1 MKHEEQRIYHLSDPD
16 MIEFIKKLIGFL
28 ENDLADFTAFDSTI
42 DINFLNALKALAA
55 EAAAIVSDNVVID
68 EMADYTLVLNHK
80 MEECIELYQTL
91 KYFIKKA
98 FANVTI
104 QNKLGMN
111 DFAEDSKVH
120 GKMVFFMRDLSE
132 NIGNYKTELMA
143 VGCNE
148 PNIDKVSVIYAELDA
163 AHQKQE
169 SFKNDRI
176 VITHDRIVKYNE
188 LWTETMKV
196 VTPAKIIYKND
207 LARLKRYLPPTRNAS
222 KSNDITIAAASQMPA
237 IKKDVFEN
245 TILNIENTGNV
256 ELSFFVA
263 DNIDSEQPDVSV
275 TIAPEDNHI
284 TKAADI
290 SNGTY
295 GMLIAKNNTNE
306 EGKFIAEIVN

>member
-42 DINFLNALKALAA
+42 DINFLNALKALTA

>member
-1 MKHEEQRIYHLSDPD
+1 MKHEVQRIYHLSDPT

-28 ENDLADFTAFDSTI
+28 ENDSADFTAFDSTI

-98 FANVTI
+98 FVNVTI

-120 GKMVFFMRDLSE
+120 GKMVFFMRDLNE

-143 VGCNE
+143 AGCNE
-148 PNIDKVSVIYAELDA
+148 PNIDKVTVIYAELDA

-188 LWTETMKV
+188 LWTEAMKV
-196 VTPAKIIYKND
+196 VTPAKIIYKDD
-207 LARLKRYLPPTRNAS
+207 LSRMKRYLPPSRNAS
-222 KSNDITIAAASQMPA
+222 VNNYITIPGASQMPA
-237 IKKDVFEN
+237 IGEAVLED
-245 TILNIENTGNV
+245 TILKIENLGDV
-256 ELSFFVA
+256 QLSFFTA
-263 DNIDSEQPDVSV
+263 DSADSEIPDVAI
-275 TIAPEDNHI
+275 TIDPEDNQVL
-284 TKAADI
+284 KAGDI

-295 GMLIAKNNTNE
+295 GMLIAKNDAEE
-306 EGKFIAEIVN
+306 EGKFIIEIID